1 MKIIIFDD
9 DPTGSQTVYGCPLL
23 LNWDEESLEKA
34 FKQPSQLIFILAN
47 TRSLSSSLA
56 DKKIRE
62 ICSSLKRFFIRQGYS
77 KDDYL
82 YISRGDSTL
91 RGHGVLEPA
100 TLDEE
105 LGPFHATF
113 HIPAFFEGGRTTE
126 DGIHYLNGI
135 PVHMTDFGHDKLFGF
150 STSDLAEWIEEKSC
164 GKIEVENILHLDIKQ
179 LDMAF
184 DNENGFESLLIFL
197 SKLENNISVVVDA
210 KLPQHLEI
218 LARAIKKTSK
228 EKRFLFRTAAS
239 FINALSGLPPNPKST
254 SDLVSLK
261 SRNIDFEYK
270 PGLIMVGSHVQ
281 LATDQLET
289 LLKEKFCEGLEIP
302 VSKLADIFVL
312 DDCQQLILEL
322 EGILLSKIESI
333 LDRKKI
339 PVLYTTREEMQFS
352 SNSERMNFGLEL
364 AEFMAILV
372 GKITKKLGYI
382 ISKGGITTQLLL
394 QKGLNLNQ
402 VNLQGQI
409 LPGLSIVKSMSDQ
422 DELPVITFPGNLG
435 NDKTLLQSFR
445 LMEFYC

>member
-47 TRSLSSSLA
+47 TRSLSSALA

-77 KDDYL
+77 KDDYF

-91 RGHGVLEPA
+91 RGHGVLEPE
-100 TLDEE
+100 TLAEE

-135 PVHMTDFGHDKLFGF
+135 PVHMTDFGRDKIFGF
-150 STSDLAEWIEEKSC
+150 STSDLAQWIEEKSS
-164 GKIEVENILHLDIKQ
+164 GKIEVENILHLEIKQ

-184 DNENGFESLLIFL
+184 QNDDGFESLLSFL

-218 LARAIKKTSK
+218 LARAIKKISK

-261 SRNIDFEYK
+261 SKNIDFEYK

-281 LATDQLET
+281 LATDQLEI
-289 LLKEKFCEGLEIP
+289 LLKEKSCEGLEIP
-302 VSKLADIFVL
+302 VRKLAYIFVL
-312 DDCQQLILEL
+312 DECQQLILEF
-322 EGILLSKIESI
+322 EGILLSQIESI

-372 GKITKKLGYI
+372 GKITNKLGYI

-394 QKGLNLNQ
+394 QKGLNLDQ

-422 DELPVITFPGNLG
+422 NKLPVITFPGNLG
-435 NDKTLLQSFR
+435 NDKTLLESFR

>member
-23 LNWDEESLEKA
+23 LNWDEQSLDKA

-47 TRSLSSSLA
+47 TRSLSSTLA
-56 DKKIRE
+56 DKKIKE
-62 ICSSLKRFFIRQGYS
+62 ICASLKNFFLRKGYS
-77 KDDYL
+77 KDDYF

-100 TLDEE
+100 ILAEE
-105 LGPFHATF
+105 LGPFQATF

-135 PVHMTDFGHDKLFGF
+135 PVHMTDFGRDKIFGF
-150 STSDLAEWIEEKSC
+150 STSHLAQWIQEKSF
-164 GKIEVENILHLDIKQ
+164 GNISVSNILHLDIKQ
-179 LDMAF
+179 LDFARQNS
-184 DNENGFESLLIFL
+184 DGFESLLSFL

-210 KLPQHLEI
+210 TLPEHLEI
-218 LARAIKKTSK
+218 LARAIKIISK

-239 FINALSGLPPNPKST
+239 FINSLSGLPPNPKST
-254 SDLVSLK
+254 LDLVSLK
-261 SRNIDFEYK
+261 SKNVDFEYK

-281 LATDQLET
+281 LATTQLEV
-289 LLKEKFCEGLEIP
+289 LFQEDSCKGVEIT
-302 VSKLADIFVL
+302 VKKLADIFML
-312 DDCQQLILEL
+312 EEFPQLILEF
-322 EGILLSKIESI
+322 EAVLLSKIENI
-333 LDRKKI
+333 LDRRKI

-352 SNSERMNFGLEL
+352 SNFERMKFGLEL

-372 GKITKKLGYI
+372 GKISKNLGYI

-402 VNLQGQI
+402 VNLKGQI
-409 LPGLSIVKSMSDQ
+409 LPGLSIVESVTDQ
-422 DELPVITFPGNLG
+422 NKLPVITFPGNLG
-435 NDKTLLQSFR
+435 NDQTLRDAFR
-445 LMEFYC
+445 LMEFYS

>member
-1 MKIIIFDD
+1 MRIIIFDD

-23 LNWDEESLEKA
+23 LNWDEKSLEKA

-47 TRSLSSSLA
+47 TRSLSSALA

-77 KDDYL
+77 KDDYF

-100 TLDEE
+100 TLAEE

-126 DGIHYLNGI
+126 NGIHYLNGI
-135 PVHMTDFGHDKLFGF
+135 PVHMTDFGRDKIFGF
-150 STSDLAEWIEEKSC
+150 STSNLAQWIEEKSC
-164 GKIEVENILHLDIKQ
+164 GKIEMENILHLDIKQ

-184 DNENGFESLLIFL
+184 HHEDGFESLLIFL
-197 SKLENNISVVVDA
+197 SKLENNISVVVDS

-218 LARAIKKTSK
+218 LARAIKKIST

-239 FINALSGLPPNPKST
+239 FINALSGLPPNPKNT

-261 SRNIDFEYK
+261 SKNIDLKYM

-281 LATDQLET
+281 LATDQLDI
-289 LLKEKFCEGLEIP
+289 LLKEESCEGLEIP

-312 DDCQQLILEL
+312 DECQQLILEL
-322 EGILLSKIESI
+322 EGLLLSKIESI
-333 LDRKKI
+333 LDKKKT

-364 AEFMAILV
+364 AEFMATLV
-372 GKITKKLGYI
+372 GKITNKLGYI

-394 QKGLNLNQ
+394 QKGLNLSQ

-409 LPGLSIVKSMSDQ
+409 LPGLSIVNSMT
-422 DELPVITFPGNLG
+422 EKNKLPVITFPGNLG
-435 NDKTLLQSFR
+435 NDKTLLESFR